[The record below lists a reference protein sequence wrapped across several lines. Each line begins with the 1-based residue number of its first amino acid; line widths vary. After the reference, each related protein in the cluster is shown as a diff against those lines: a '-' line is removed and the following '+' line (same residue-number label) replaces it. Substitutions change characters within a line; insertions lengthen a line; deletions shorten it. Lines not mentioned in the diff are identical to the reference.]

1 MNPRMIVAIV
11 LIVVGVLGL
20 AYQGITYTSRDR
32 VVDAGPLK
40 VDVDR
45 KHTVPIAPIVGAAAL
60 VGGIAMLVMGGKSRG
75 A

>member
-60 VGGIAMLVMGGKSRG
+60 VGGIAMLVMGRKGT
-75 A
+75 